1 MYSLLVGSTSQNTY
15 ISCEHRSG
23 IQGIATELGRING
36 RNYPTRK
43 DIELKF

>member
-1 MYSLLVGSTSQNTY
+1 MCQGQAA
-15 ISCEHRSG
+15 RF
-23 IQGIATELGRING
+23 QGIATEQGRING